1 MNDELEQLAQ
11 TLEGLIRKLSK
22 EYSPHT
28 IARAVVTGASASGS
42 CDVASIA
49 RVCEDDLAMMDYATG
64 GRGVFDVI
72 HRITAPLPND

>member
-1 MNDELEQLAQ
+1 MDSELEQLAQ
-11 TLEGLIRKLSK
+11 TLEALIRKLPK
-22 EYSPHT
+22 EYLPGA

-49 RVCEDDLAMMDYATG
+49 RVCEDDLALMDFSRPAL
-64 GRGVFDVI
+64 FDVI